1 MECIY
6 IVLTCLIVLMHNSNA
21 LCNGNLL
28 LVIYLVAGVTW
39 LVAWKKGGHIYCA
52 YLRSQIRK
60 MENNL
65 SNQYLTQ
72 IHLFPLSLQMHTFF
86 PDYKLL
92 LVRKNTEGAFALP
105 LAPLT
110 LGATN
115 LVTSMCLF

>member
-21 LCNGNLL
+21 FCSGNLL
-28 LVIYLVAGVTW
+28 LVINLVAGVTW

-60 MENNL
+60 MENIL

-72 IHLFPLSLQMHTFF
+72 IHL
-86 PDYKLL
+86 
-92 LVRKNTEGAFALP
+92 LP
-105 LAPLT
+105 TLT
-110 LGATN
+110 PNAHFLP
-115 LVTSMCLF
+115 